1 MRSTAAWATHPRNY
15 RDCEWMAIHTGEL
28 LLGHT
33 LDFFWGYF
41 VVTAGQ
47 LASVLPRVR
56 SHDWGMQAE
65 IVLQLRAQ
73 LTTREVDWLAWEV
86 PFFEGGDA
94 AALKQARENSLAE
107 TRKRLDYV
115 IPTLQILLESVNH
128 FKREDE

>member
-28 LLGHT
+28 LFGRT

-47 LASVLPRVR
+47 LASVLSRVR

-73 LTTREVDWLAWEV
+73 LTTREVDWLAWED

-115 IPTLQILLESVNH
+115 IPTLQILLESS
-128 FKREDE
+128 K